1 MEKVK
6 NRWLI
11 AACAVGVHLSIGSV
25 YAYSVMTLLL
35 NQLHGWLKS
44 DITHA
49 FSIAIF
55 FLGLSAAFL
64 GPTVEKMGPRKSGR
78 LSAICYGLGM
88 FGTSFA
94 VKTGSLTM
102 FIISYGVIGG
112 VGLGTGYITPVST
125 LVKWFPD
132 RRGLATGMAIMGFG
146 FGALVFGPVMAKLFT
161 VMAIWKA
168 FLVLGVVYFTLIF
181 SSALY
186 IAPPP
191 AGWKPKGF
199 DPEKL
204 AASGNKRA
212 KKDLA
217 QLTIREA
224 LRTRRFYYM
233 WVMLFINITCGIALI
248 SVASPMAQEVTGMSA
263 MAAAAM
269 VGLMGL
275 FNGGGR
281 LGWASFSDYLGRSQT
296 FMAFYVIQ
304 IFAFLALTKVTN
316 AYAFQALLFLILTC
330 YGGGFSTLPAF
341 LGDMFGTK
349 QLGTIHGYT
358 LTAWGCAGIVGPTIV
373 TEVLEMTG
381 SYSGTLYIF
390 TGFLS
395 VAFIVS
401 CLMMWDIREKRRLL
415 VQREQAASMG

>member
-1 MEKVK
+1 MDKIK

-25 YAYSVMTLLL
+25 YAYSVMTLPL
-35 NQLHGWLKS
+35 NHLHGWLKS

-78 LSAICYGLGM
+78 LSAIFYGLGM
-88 FGTSFA
+88 LGSSLA
-94 VKTGSLTM
+94 VKTGSLTL

-112 VGLGTGYITPVST
+112 IGLGTGYITPVST

-146 FGALVFGPVMAKLFT
+146 FGALVFGPFMAKLFT

-168 FLVLGVVYFTLIF
+168 FIVLAVVYFTLIL

-191 AGWKPKGF
+191 KGWKPEGF
-199 DPEKL
+199 DPEK
-204 AASGNKRA
+204 AAAQGNKRVRT
-212 KKDLA
+212 DLA
-217 QLTIREA
+217 QMTIKEA

-233 WVMLFINITCGIALI
+233 WIMLFINITCGIALI

-269 VGLMGL
+269 VGIMGL

-281 LGWASFSDYLGRSQT
+281 LGWASFSDYLGRPQT

-304 IFAFLALTKVTN
+304 IFAFLALTKAVNPYT
-316 AYAFQALLFLILTC
+316 FQALLFLILTC

-373 TEVLEMTG
+373 TKVLEVTG

-390 TGFLS
+390 TGFLA

-401 CLMMWDIREKRRLL
+401 GLMMLDIREKRRSL
-415 VQREQAASMG
+415 VQREQTAVTG